1 MWLGR
6 EVCPSRPIR
15 FLAHVS
21 FFIAWH
27 GCVYTFIRGCCHH
40 WPIRVRIYWGFL
52 RGMSKRIKTILSNC
66 LDNKEWGFYVETY
79 CGQFRQPA
87 TRDENKF
94 FYKHLIILTPHPLP
108 LSRWMDDDLGLLARA
123 GLCQYLTCT
132 FYTFLGRGGGHIL
145 ERTVPYQFHE
155 TTSSASS
162 TFYFYR
168 F

>member
-1 MWLGR
+1 M
-6 EVCPSRPIR
+6 
-15 FLAHVS
+15 
-21 FFIAWH
+21 
-27 GCVYTFIRGCCHH
+27 
-40 WPIRVRIYWGFL
+40 
-52 RGMSKRIKTILSNC
+52 LSYC

-94 FYKHLIILTPHPLP
+94 FYKHLIILTPQPLP
-108 LSRWMDDDLGLLARA
+108 LSRWMDDDVGRP
-123 GLCQYLTCT
+123 GSSGQGRTVSVPYLY
-132 FYTFLGRGGGHIL
+132 FLHFLGEGGGVIL
-145 ERTVPYQFHE
+145 PYQFHE